1 MARSRS
7 LVCVGLDPEPARMP
21 LRDVSAFNR
30 AIIDATADLVCAY
43 KPNLGHYEALGI
55 PGLSALEETIEHIRS
70 AAPGVVLIADA
81 KRGDVGST
89 SAAYARAMFE
99 AWGFDATTVN
109 AYGGGESLAPFL
121 EYADRGVYVWCRSS
135 NPGAAELQ
143 DLLLESG
150 ETVFERL
157 AARAVGWDARA
168 AVGLVAGATYPA
180 DIAALRA
187 LAPEASLLGAGC
199 RCPGRGPRRSRQGG
213 GGRRRQGYRHRLVA
227 GRALR
232 LGVQGRL
239 CRSRP
244 GRRRQAAQIGK
255 RCPGR
260 RGPGLVTAGPFAP
273 TPPAPLSGNGDGGWL
288 PT

>member
-1 MARSRS
+1 MHPYTERLRASMARSRS

-21 LRDVSAFNR
+21 LRDVAAFNR

-70 AAPGVVLIADA
+70 AAPGVVLIGDA

-99 AWGFDATTVN
+99 VWGFDATTVN
-109 AYGGGESLAPFL
+109 AYGGGEALTPFL

-143 DLLLESG
+143 DLVLDSG

-157 AARAVGWDARA
+157 AAQVVDWESRA

-180 DIAALRA
+180 DVAALRA
-187 LAPEASLLGAGC
+187 LAPGASLLAPGVGAQGGDLGAAVRAGAGED
-199 RCPGRGPRRSRQGG
+199 GRGIVIASSRAVTYASESEGDFAEAA
-213 GGRRRQGYRHRLVA
+213 RA
-227 GRALR
+227 AAAALR
-232 LGVQGRL
+232 GGVNDVLDGEGLG
-239 CRSRP
+239 
-244 GRRRQAAQIGK
+244 
-255 RCPGR
+255 
-260 RGPGLVTAGPFAP
+260 
-273 TPPAPLSGNGDGGWL
+273 W
-288 PT
+288 